1 MLRRLILPVLLTFAA
16 VAAVAP
22 SAHAAKGLEVGMQD
36 DSVLV
41 NHYWGS
47 APQAYAR
54 AKQLHASWVRVL
66 VPWASTMTPQQ
77 ARAKKKPKHITYNWA
92 GFDAM
97 IKDAHARGFHVQ
109 LVLTGASPAWASG
122 DHKVNGINS
131 VSPNAR
137 EYGKWTFT
145 GGQALPR
152 QKVTRYSIYNEVN
165 HFGYLRPTGR
175 KTLAKQATMYRNLY
189 ANGYKNIRRAYPKA
203 QIFFGEL
210 APYAKKGQS
219 YSPLAFLRAV
229 LCVNGN
235 YKKRSKKCPKFVADG
250 FAQHPYDNYHRRRGK
265 DDVTM
270 NSLGH
275 LTSALDKLAKL
286 GALRKHGHGKLSV
299 YLTEFGYFSRTAQQE
314 HRGGQA
320 RVQAGQ
326 ARRRR
331 LPDRA
336 EEPARQGARLVPVL
350 RAARGLAP
358 GLAELLPAP
367 RQLRDAD
374 LHGVADVGQ
383 PAQGPAREVARA
395 PHP

>member
-97 IKDAHARGFHVQ
+97 IKDARARGFHVQ

-145 GGQALPR
+145 AAKHFRGR
-152 QKVTRYSIYNEVN
+152 KVTRYSIYNEVN

-299 YLTEFGYFSRTAQQE
+299 YLTEFGYFSRTLNKSTVAVKPESKRAKLAVAAYQTALKNPRVKELVWYQYFE
-314 HRGGQA
+314 PPAASHQGWLSYFLHLDNSVMPTFTALQTWGNQHKGQ
-320 RVQAGQ
+320 
-326 ARRRR
+326 
-331 LPDRA
+331 
-336 EEPARQGARLVPVL
+336 
-350 RAARGLAP
+350 LAK
-358 GLAELLPAP
+358 
-367 RQLRDAD
+367 
-374 LHGVADVGQ
+374 
-383 PAQGPAREVARA
+383 
-395 PHP
+395 